1 MKNLVVKS
9 LSALLLISTLL
20 VALISCSGSPA
31 QTTAGNTA
39 TGGVSTNTQGDQNPT
54 PDTKLPIRFAVL
66 SGSTGYGAV
75 KLMSDAANKA
85 TALNY
90 QITAES
96 SVKVIQDSL
105 IADQLDLAALPTNK
119 AAMIANATGGK
130 IQIVAVNTLGVMYLV
145 TTDGQTISSFEDLR
159 GKTVGIPEEPSYI
172 LKALCTANGLT
183 DGTDLTISTYA
194 TPSDLV
200 SAVIKGEVTTAV
212 LPEPLLSTAMSK
224 KDTIQISMN
233 LTEEWEKI
241 YTGGKLMQ
249 GCIVVRTQWAK
260 EHPAELAKFLEDYK
274 ASVEFVIASP
284 DQAAPMVETLFGT
297 TAAVAEKAI
306 PRCNLTY
313 LDGDEMKAQLQKLYD
328 VLIGIPS
335 ANIGDKV
342 PDDSFYYTK
351 KA

>member
-1 MKNLVVKS
+1 MKNLIVKS

-20 VALISCSGSPA
+20 VALISCTGAPETSTSSNTTSGNI
-31 QTTAGNTA
+31 TA
-39 TGGVSTNTQGDQNPT
+39 DQEPT
-54 PDTKLPIRFAVL
+54 LDTDLEIRIAVL

-75 KLMSDAANKA
+75 KLMNDAENKKS
-85 TALNY
+85 ALNY
-90 QITAES
+90 QISAEAS
-96 SVKVIQDSL
+96 SKVIQDSL

-119 AAMIANATGGK
+119 AALIANTTGGD
-130 IQIVAVNTLGVMYLV
+130 IQVVAVNTLGVMYLV
-145 TTDGQTISSFEDLR
+145 TSDGSTISTFEELR

-172 LKALCTANGLT
+172 LKALCEANGLT

-200 SAVIKGEVTTAV
+200 AAVVSGQVTTAV

-233 LTEEWEKI
+233 LTEQWEKI

-249 GCIVVRTQWAK
+249 GCIVVRTEWA
-260 EHPAELAKFLEDYK
+260 EAHPAELAKFLEEYK
-274 ASVEFVIASP
+274 SSVEFVLSSP
-284 DQAAPMVETLFGT
+284 AEAAPMVETYFGT
-297 TAAVAEKAI
+297 AAAVAEKAI

-313 LDGDEMKAQLQKLYD
+313 LDGEEMKAQLQKLYD

-342 PDDSFYYTK
+342 PDDSFYYTQ

>member
-1 MKNLVVKS
+1 MKNLFLKS

-20 VALISCSGSPA
+20 ITLISCSGTPET
-31 QTTAGNTA
+31 TTAQSTDSS
-39 TGGVSTNTQGDQNPT
+39 VSTDQT
-54 PDTKLPIRFAVL
+54 PALDTDLQIRVAVL
-66 SGSTGYGAV
+66 SGATGYGAV
-75 KLMSDAANKA
+75 KLMNDAENKT

-90 QITAES
+90 QINAEAS
-96 SVKVIQDSL
+96 AKVIQDSL

-119 AAMIANATGGK
+119 AALIANTTDGD
-130 IQIVAVNTLGVMYLV
+130 IQVVAVNTLGVMYLV
-145 TTDGQTISSFEDLR
+145 TTDGSTISTFEELR

-172 LKALCTANGLT
+172 LKALCEANGLI

-194 TPSDLV
+194 TPGDLV
-200 SAVIKGEVTTAV
+200 TAVVSGQVTTAV

-224 KDTIQISMN
+224 KDTIRISMN
-233 LTEEWEKI
+233 LTEQWENI

-249 GCIVVRTQWAK
+249 GCIVVRTEWA
-260 EHPAELAKFLEDYK
+260 EAHPAELAKFLEEYK
-274 ASVEFVIASP
+274 ASVEFVISSP
-284 DQAAPMVETLFGT
+284 AEAAPMVETYFGT
-297 TAAVAEKAI
+297 AAAVAEKAI

-313 LDGDEMKAQLQKLYD
+313 LDGEEMKAQLQKLYD

-335 ANIGDKV
+335 ASIGDKV